1 MVKIFSYGTLW
12 QTDVQLKTFGVTFS
26 VDDDMDYISGWD
38 IIKLKMYGETH
49 SVAVEG
55 ESIIMG
61 AIVEIPDNLLDKV
74 DEYEGKEYK
83 RISITTL
90 TGTDCQMYVKR

>member
-12 QTDVQLKTFGVTFS
+12 QTNVQMNTFGVTFS
-26 VDDDMDYISGWD
+26 VDNDLDYISGWD
-38 IIKLKMYGETH
+38 IIRIKMYGEIH

-61 AIVEIPDNLLDKV
+61 AIVNIPDNLLDKV

-83 RISITTL
+83 RISIKTL